1 MKKNDDLCNGARK
14 RFRIL
19 LDLIFDF
26 KKTYDNKTNTITF
39 MHYVENSHDTNDRFN
54 WIDNDL
60 FFFLQNGHKNHL
72 FNDTAIFL
80 FSDHG
85 MRFIDKRSSNNRYLE
100 ERMPF
105 FSIYL
110 PDRYKNQ
117 NTFKY
122 NNLKENT
129 NYLTSPFDIYATV
142 RDLTG
147 LGPIYD
153 SKAKHPELQRSIS
166 LLNKI
171 SPKRNCE
178 HIGISDHFCICVQD
192 WIVQAVTEKNVI
204 KAAKYS
210 VNVINEITSS
220 MRNKCSE
227 LILKEIISAEILK
240 KREYKMYKIQ
250 FITLPNKGVYETL
263 LYDSYMKRSEYKS
276 IEFNIKSRNDI
287 SRIDS
292 YGEQPRCVADFQN
305 IPEFFLDLRKFCS
318 CHKSSILKSNHKSY
332 TQKLGRKF

>member
-1 MKKNDDLCNGARK
+1 MRKNDDLCNGARK

-19 LDLIFDF
+19 IDLISDF
-26 KKTYDNKTNTITF
+26 KKTYENKTNTITF
-39 MHYVENSHDTNDRFN
+39 MHYVENSHNTNDRFN

-60 FFFLQNGHKNHL
+60 FHFLQNGHKNNL
-72 FNDTAIFL
+72 FNNTAIFL

-85 MRFIDKRSSNNRYLE
+85 MRFTDKRASNNRYLE

-110 PDRYKNQ
+110 PDRYKIQ
-117 NTFKY
+117 NSFKF

-147 LGPIYD
+147 LEPLND
-153 SKAKHPELQRSIS
+153 SKAKSPELQRSIS

-192 WIVQAVTEKNVI
+192 WIVQSVTEKSVI

-210 VNVINEITSS
+210 VQVINEITSS
-220 MRNKCSE
+220 MRKKCSE
-227 LILKEIISAEILK
+227 LILKEIISAELLIK
-240 KREYKMYKIQ
+240 GEYTMYKIQ

-263 LYDSYMKRSEYKS
+263 LFKDYYNISEFKS
-276 IEFNIKSRNDI
+276 IEFSIKSRNDI

-305 IPEFFLDLRKFCS
+305 NPEFVLDLRKFCC
-318 CHKSSILKSNHKSY
+318 CHKSSIKNNIKN
-332 TQKLGRKF
+332 KIF